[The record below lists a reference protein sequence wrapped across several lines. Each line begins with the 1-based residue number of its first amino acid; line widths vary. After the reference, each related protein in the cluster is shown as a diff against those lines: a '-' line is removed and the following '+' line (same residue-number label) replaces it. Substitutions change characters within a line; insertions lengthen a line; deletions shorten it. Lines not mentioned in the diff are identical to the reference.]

1 MKGMSDDRKG
11 GPGGPDSDFFT
22 VGPPLHAVR
31 GGYVRRPADD
41 ALYSAV
47 VAGKHAHVIAP
58 ARTGKT
64 SLIAATTAR
73 LQNHGFKVAKLDLA
87 QITERDGGTDAG
99 RWYYSIAYRLM
110 RQLRLKIDLQEWW
123 QDKAILSNRQRLVEF
138 YIEVILQNIRESVVI
153 FIDEIQSVEKLPFT
167 EHLLPSVRAAH
178 NARVTDP
185 DFQRLVF
192 VLAGEVDT
200 ASLIGD
206 PGLSPFSVS
215 QNIPLGDFTR
225 RDIDLFAAE
234 LNLPAPDAATALDR
248 IYHWTGGQPYLTQKL
263 ARATARERPSGDIDG
278 HIDRIA
284 IKQLAGRAALYS
296 EPHMSHIHHRIV
308 DDRKDYEALLNV
320 YGRLRKGITV
330 PHDPESRLHRKL
342 QVTGLVVVGPDGQ
355 LAVRNRLYEAVF
367 TARWANT
374 YLPLHWR
381 GPAIAAALIV
391 LLMAIPFWYTQLLPK
406 PYMRALVSPTLALES
421 VHDAW
426 RNLRSFPGHAE
437 TADRLYQNLLR
448 NRASLASDRAAIADI
463 TSYARDL
470 PGSEGFADDLIA
482 AFWDRR
488 AHDAMRNEDR
498 DAALIAA
505 LQALIVSTTE
515 RRRVAASLIGDDYP
529 QLIATLPPMPAEQI
543 YFNSR
548 DMLLSL
554 VNKASVSQ
562 WSLVNEQ
569 VQSRETWTVS
579 ALEVTPLVRRV
590 VVDRNA
596 TVTRIGLSVNVS
608 HARLDDL
615 RLKLIAP
622 SGRTVEL
629 LPEGKSSS
637 VNDVNSFSQAQ
648 LEPLK
653 GEPINGTWT
662 LSVRDEATGINGHL
676 HGWNLNL
683 NSQVIVETFDRGLD
697 IPAPVERDSDNIW
710 FSNYGRY
717 AIARAQQSDNA
728 RLWDLANARP
738 ARSIAVPASERVLG
752 LTLDA
757 RFLVTVAQDA
767 VHLWNTGTGRRE
779 AVLNAEVG
787 GAEVELSRD
796 GRHVLISRRGATETV
811 FRLWSLEAGQR
822 IAELTVAGIPA
833 VVAMDGSVTRIAIA
847 DYDRAVRIW
856 NMRTGQQE
864 AQLDLHA
871 LATGIQLSPDGGA
884 LAVVHGDQG
893 ISLWRTDR
901 PETPLLVE
909 QGDARWQFRF
919 SPSGDLLVAG
929 SARRGYQLY
938 RVSDGAIAGPPLH
951 AGFAA
956 TSDALLAFSIDE
968 QTLLTAAVGDRAR
981 FWKLSTTMPGTNS
994 SETGGS
1000 PAHRIW
1006 RKSGGSLVAIA
1017 PGGGRL
1023 AIADSDG
1030 HVHVLNANTS
1040 AAEIDAASDDVNY
1053 IGHQGA
1059 VIELAFNDDGTRIA
1073 SAGADGTIR
1082 IWDAESGLPQPGYTN
1097 IGSNNVTEMQF
1108 SPAGRN
1114 LAVLGAQ
1121 RVWLIDAEQGAI
1133 VADRDLGERHT
1144 AMAFGGDERLYLGA
1158 ESGTL
1163 RSLAT
1168 DRAGNWN
1175 LRSVWQGDLPLRRID
1190 AAPGRQLLAVVNTA
1204 NTAQLLD
1211 MQNGRMGQAILQL
1224 PDAVSEVQFTRSG
1237 TRVLIRTSRWIHRA
1251 SVSSAGLS
1259 WLDTIRAPTPL
1270 TGSQLVFDSVGRPG
1284 TDGGRLDPVG
1294 DHILMLTRAAGFAGI
1309 ARLSFD
1315 YESGPLLFGAQEDLL
1330 RAWRRRLAMPEAPAG
1345 PGLAEV
1351 VVE

>member
-11 GPGGPDSDFFT
+11 GSGGPDSDFFT

-41 ALYSAV
+41 ALYRAV

-73 LQNHGFKVAKLDLA
+73 LQNNGFKVAKLDLA

-138 YIEVILQNIRESVVI
+138 YIEVILQNIRESIVV
-153 FIDEIQSVEKLPFT
+153 FIDEIQSIEKLPFS

-178 NARVTDP
+178 NARATDP
-185 DFQRLVF
+185 DFQRLIF

-200 ASLIGD
+200 TSLISD

-225 RDIDLFAAE
+225 RDIDLFASE
-234 LNLPAPDAATALDR
+234 LNLPPADAATALDR

-284 IKQLAGRAALYS
+284 VKQLAGRAALHS
-296 EPHMSHIHHRIV
+296 EPHMSHIHQRIV
-308 DDRKDYEALLNV
+308 NDRKDYEALLNV
-320 YGRLRKGITV
+320 YGRLRKGIPV

-342 QVTGLVVVGPDGQ
+342 QVIGLVVVDPDGQ
-355 LAVRNRLYEAVF
+355 LAVRNELYEAVF

-426 RNLRSFPGHAE
+426 RNLRSFPGHVE

-448 NRASLASDRAAIADI
+448 NRASLARERAVITDIA
-463 TSYARDL
+463 TYARDL
-470 PGSEGFADDLIA
+470 PGAAAFAEDLIA
-482 AFWDRR
+482 GFWDRR
-488 AHDAMRNEDR
+488 AQDAMRVEDR
-498 DAALIAA
+498 DSALMAA
-505 LQALIVSTTE
+505 LQSLVVSTTE
-515 RRRVAASLIGDDYP
+515 RRRIAASLVGDDYP
-529 QLIATLPPMPAEQI
+529 QLIATLPPKPAERI

-554 VNKASVSQ
+554 VNNAVVSQ
-562 WSLVNEQ
+562 WALVNEQ
-569 VQSRETWTVS
+569 VQAREPWTVS

-637 VNDVNSFSQAQ
+637 VNDVNNFSQAQ
-648 LEPLK
+648 LAPLK
-653 GEPINGTWT
+653 GEPISGTWT
-662 LSVRDEATGINGHL
+662 ISVRDEATGINGHL

-683 NSQVIVETFDRGLD
+683 NSQVVVETFERGLD
-697 IPAPVERDSDNIW
+697 IPAPVERESDNIW
-710 FSNYGRY
+710 FSDDGRY

-728 RLWDLANARP
+728 RLWDLASARP

-752 LTLDA
+752 LAVDA

-767 VHLWNTGTGRRE
+767 VHMWSTGTGRRE
-779 AVLNAEVG
+779 AVLDAAVG
-787 GAEVELSRD
+787 GADVQLSSD
-796 GRHVLISRRGATETV
+796 GRHVLVSRRGATETS
-811 FRLWSLEAGQR
+811 FGLWSLEEQKRVA
-822 IAELTVAGIPA
+822 TMSVAGAPA
-833 VVAMDGSVTRIAIA
+833 MVAINGSVTRIAIA

-871 LATGIQLSPDGGA
+871 LATGIQLSPDGDA

-893 ISLWRTDR
+893 ISLWRTEQ
-901 PETPLLVE
+901 PATPLLVE
-909 QGDARWQFRF
+909 QGDDRWQLRF

-929 SARRGYQLY
+929 SSRRGYQLY

-956 TSDALLAFSIDE
+956 TSDALLAFSVDE
-968 QTLLTAAVGDRAR
+968 QTLLSAAAGDRAR
-981 FWKLSTTMPGTNS
+981 FWELPATTPGTDS
-994 SETGGS
+994 SEAGGS

-1006 RKSGGSLVAIA
+1006 RKSGDSLVAIA

-1023 AIADSDG
+1023 AIGDSDG
-1030 HVHVLNANTS
+1030 HVHVLNADAN
-1040 AAEIDAASDDVNY
+1040 AAEIAAASDDVNY
-1053 IGHQGA
+1053 MGHQGA
-1059 VIELAFNDDGTRIA
+1059 VIELMFNDDGTRIA

-1082 IWDAESGLPQPGYTN
+1082 IWDAESGLPQPGYTD
-1097 IGSNNVTEMQF
+1097 IGNSNVTEMQF
-1108 SPAGRN
+1108 SPAGLN
-1114 LAVLGAQ
+1114 LAVLGGQ
-1121 RVWLIDAEQGAI
+1121 RVWLIDAAAGAI
-1133 VADRDLGERHT
+1133 VADRDLGEPHG
-1144 AMAFGGDERLYLGA
+1144 AMAFGNDRQLYLGA

-1163 RSLAT
+1163 RSMAA
-1168 DRAGNWN
+1168 DRVGTWN
-1175 LRSVWQGDLPLRRID
+1175 LRSVWQGEQPLRRID
-1190 AAPGRQLLAVVNTA
+1190 AAAARPLLVVVNAT
-1204 NTAQLLD
+1204 NTAQILD
-1211 MQNGRMGQAILQL
+1211 MQNGRMGPATLQL
-1224 PDAVSEVQFTRSG
+1224 ADAVSEVLFTESG
-1237 TRVLIRTSRWIHRA
+1237 TRVLIRTARWIHRA
-1251 SVSSAGLS
+1251 AVSSAGLS
-1259 WLDTIRAPTPL
+1259 WLDAIRSPTPL
-1270 TGSQLVFDSVGRPG
+1270 TGSQMVFDRVDQPG
-1284 TDGGRLDPVG
+1284 EGGRRLDTVG
-1294 DHILMLTRAAGFAGI
+1294 DRVLMLTRDAGFAEI
-1309 ARLSFD
+1309 ARLSFEYD
-1315 YESGPLLFGAQEDLL
+1315 AGPLLFGGQDELL
-1330 RAWRRRLAMPEAPAG
+1330 ATWHRRLAMPAE

-1351 VVE
+1351 VVQ